1 MDVTFQT
8 ETGFNKTLV
17 GEFAASDEAEFMTP
31 FGDVINFIIIKSN
44 EKFNKAYIKIN
55 DIKCKYM
62 FNDTCTYIIEP
73 KIRISRYTCDK
84 VCLKTNSQANIKII
98 LMSSENKLS
107 SYSFERKLLLE
118 YLSTHAK
125 TETTC
130 SDRYEIKRLKCA
142 L

>member
-55 DIKCKYM
+55 DI
-62 FNDTCTYIIEP
+62 
-73 KIRISRYTCDK
+73 
-84 VCLKTNSQANIKII
+84 
-98 LMSSENKLS
+98 
-107 SYSFERKLLLE
+107 
-118 YLSTHAK
+118 
-125 TETTC
+125 
-130 SDRYEIKRLKCA
+130 
-142 L
+142 